1 MKDLD
6 LSEDTDFSV
15 ENALEFHNE
24 IDTEEG
30 YIDPI

>member
-6 LSEDTDFSV
+6 PSEDKVSSL
-15 ENALEFHNE
+15 ENAPEFHNE

-30 YIDPI
+30 YIDPM

>member
-6 LSEDTDFSV
+6 PSEDPFSSL
-15 ENALEFHNE
+15 ENALERRNE

-30 YIDPI
+30 YIDSI